1 MPLYLYLTLPYLP
14 TYLPMPTKGGEGE
27 EKRRREAKR
36 KKVKLGSKMAKH
48 LWWNCSRQ
56 GGKREKGM
64 GKMGRKE
71 KESKGEV
78 LFRGYFR
85 VEIDKKKKNLHQTS
99 VFARACV
106 SV

>member
-1 MPLYLYLTLPYLP
+1 MFLCPYTYTLPYL
-14 TYLPMPTKGGEGE
+14 TYLPIYPCRLKV
-27 EKRRREAKR
+27 EKEKRREAKR